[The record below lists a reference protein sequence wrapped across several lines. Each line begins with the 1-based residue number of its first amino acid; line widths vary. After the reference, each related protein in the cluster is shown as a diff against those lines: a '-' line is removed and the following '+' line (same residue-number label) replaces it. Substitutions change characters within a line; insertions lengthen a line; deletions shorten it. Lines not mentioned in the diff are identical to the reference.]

1 MNNIEKGFNYEK
13 QIKNS
18 IIENTIYNAYLW
30 NECPETILIENN
42 LIKSSE
48 HNKNIRKAIKEGT
61 LHNHKDI
68 GIDIIQVD
76 SNNICVGIIQCKNGY
91 LNGVCIKDIA
101 GIMTRSAFN
110 KLLPA
115 IIYYTDK
122 LSSNLNMLIDLNTNV
137 YKTDFSKINYE
148 TNNIYFIKE
157 PYITNKIISNITPI
171 IFTPYEYQ
179 LEAVNKIEDNFI
191 ISNRSILAIPCGC
204 GKTYISYLISLNY
217 KKIIII
223 SPLIEFSS
231 QNLSRYIEYGYDK
244 RNIIL
249 INSDGIRDIDI
260 IKTKIKENEKLLIS
274 STFKSMDIINECL
287 DLFDEDTLFI
297 IDEFHNLSKN
307 NISDKDDDIYKLL
320 ITNHKILFMSA
331 TPRIYDIEYLD
342 EDDYDDDNEDDNEN
356 SIIDYDSKFDELFG
370 KIVYNMSLTDAIIN
384 KYITDYKIWL
394 PSIHENKDELNKELS
409 IYDINDEFKNRCKY
423 LFSCLSN
430 NGSRKTIIYCKD
442 TNDMNNM
449 IDSVNKLNDFYNLD
463 IDIYSISCE
472 NTNKERKNILKSFS
486 KTDDKIQLL
495 FNIKILNECIDI
507 PSCDSIYISYPP
519 KNKITTIQ
527 RINRATRIN
536 KNNPYKIANI
546 YIWCDEY
553 EEILETLSS
562 IKEYDIMFK
571 DKIKINAINFYHNIN
586 DKELKLIEN
595 DKILLSNYTLGIKEF
610 KCLTWYEKLT
620 QVEEYIIENGIF
632 PSSKSKEKNI
642 KNIGI
647 WIGKQKRDYKNNQ
660 HIMINKEICKQWEEF
675 TEKYKDLFKTN
686 EEIWRE
692 NLKELDKYINKN
704 KLIPPIRSKIGSWFS
719 HQKLNYKNNLGILKN
734 IEIKQVFE
742 IFLEKNKDLLKTNEE
757 IWYDNLKELEEYIK
771 ENKKIPTLFNND
783 KLSRWIQNQ
792 KRNYKNNENIMK
804 INEEIKKQ
812 WEEFTE
818 KYKHLFRCNEE
829 MWYDNLKELEEYIKK
844 YNKLPK
850 LNEELYVWLYM
861 NKNNY
866 KNNSNIMKNNE
877 IKEKWNEFT
886 EKYKNL
892 FRNNEEI
899 WYESLKELEEYINKY
914 NKLPSQ
920 IDKNIDI
927 KKLGSWLST
936 QKQNYIN
943 IKCIMKEEEIRKKWE
958 EFIEKYKDLFKSNE
972 EIWYEKLKELEI
984 YIIDKKKLP
993 SEYEYIN
1000 NIKQKCYIGKWLL
1013 SQKEKYKNNQ
1023 FPMKDKEIRKQW
1035 EEFTEKYKD
1044 LFKTNEEI
1052 WCENLKELDKYIKE
1066 YNKFPDKKN
1075 IYIYRWLY
1083 TQKQN
1088 YKNNENIMKINEEIK
1103 KQWEEFTEKYKHLF
1117 RCNEEMW
1124 YDNLK
1129 ELEEYIKKYNKLPS
1143 NKSKDVKVL
1152 GCWLYTQ
1159 KQNYKNNENIMK
1171 INEEIKKEWEEFIEK
1186 YEELFKTNKELWID
1200 NLKKLEEFINKYNK
1214 LPSDKNIAKLGNW
1227 LSKQKQNYK
1236 NKEFIMKDKE
1246 IKNKWEEF
1254 IEIYKELF

>member
-13 QIKNS
+13 QIKKS
-18 IIENTIYNAYLW
+18 IIENKNHNAYLW
-30 NECPETILIENN
+30 NECPEVILIENN
-42 LIKSSE
+42 LIKSPE

-76 SNNICVGIIQCKNGY
+76 SNNSCIAIIQCKNGY

-110 KLLPA
+110 KLLPSV
-115 IIYYTDK
+115 IYYTDK
-122 LSSNLNMLIDLNTNV
+122 LSNNLNMLIDLNTNV
-137 YKTDFSKINYE
+137 YKTDFSNINYE
-148 TNNIYFIKE
+148 SNNIYFIKE
-157 PYITNKIISNITPI
+157 PYITTNKISTDNIPL
-171 IFTPYEYQ
+171 IFIAYEYQ
-179 LEAVNKIEDNFI
+179 LEAVSKIIDNFTI
-191 ISNRSILAIPCGC
+191 TNRSILAIPCGC
-204 GKTYISYLISLNY
+204 GKTYISYLSSLKY

-223 SPLIEFSS
+223 SPLIEFAS
-231 QNLSRYIEYGYDK
+231 QNLLRYIEYGYDEI
-244 RNIIL
+244 NTIL

-342 EDDYDDDNEDDNEN
+342 EYDNDDDYDDDNDDDNEN

-571 DKIKINAINFYHNIN
+571 DKIKINAVDFYHSKK
-586 DKELKLIEN
+586 DKELELIQN

-610 KCLTWYEKLT
+610 KCLTWNEKLIKL
-620 QVEEYIIENGIF
+620 EKYIIENGKL
-632 PSSKSKEKNI
+632 PSTTNKDKNI
-642 KNIGI
+642 KILGL
-647 WIGKQKRDYKNNQ
+647 WVSTQKQNYKNNTYIMKNEEIRKQ
-660 HIMINKEICKQWEEF
+660 WKEFIEKYSKYFKSDIEKWKENLNKLENYIIENGKLPSTINKDKNIKSLGLWVSTQKKNYKNNIENMKNEDIRKQWEQFIEKYIDLFKTYNKLWIDNLNKLENYIIENGKLPSTINKDKNIKSLGNWISNQKDNYKNNEHIMKLNENIRKQWEEF
-675 TEKYKDLFKTN
+675 IEKYKEYFKSDI
-686 EEIWRE
+686 EKWKE
-692 NLKELDKYINKN
+692 NLNK
-704 KLIPPIRSKIGSWFS
+704 S
-719 HQKLNYKNNLGILKN
+719 
-734 IEIKQVFE
+734 
-742 IFLEKNKDLLKTNEE
+742 
-757 IWYDNLKELEEYIK
+757 EEYIN
-771 ENKKIPTLFNND
+771 ENGKLPSQLD
-783 KLSRWIQNQ
+783 KDKNIKYLGDWLLSQ
-792 KRNYKNNENIMK
+792 KQNYKNNEYIMK
-804 INEEIKKQ
+804 LNKDIRKQ
-812 WEEFTE
+812 
-818 KYKHLFRCNEE
+818 
-829 MWYDNLKELEEYIKK
+829 
-844 YNKLPK
+844 
-850 LNEELYVWLYM
+850 
-861 NKNNY
+861 
-866 KNNSNIMKNNE
+866 
-877 IKEKWNEFT
+877 WNEFINKYNDLFKT
-886 EKYKNL
+886 DIEKWKVNL
-892 FRNNEEI
+892 F
-899 WYESLKELEEYINKY
+899 KLEEYINKY

-920 IDKNIDI
+920 INKDENI
-927 KKLGSWLST
+927 KKLSSWLST
-936 QKQNYIN
+936 QKKNYKNNEYIMKLNKDIRKQWNEFINKYNDLFKTDIEKWKVNLFKLEEYIN
-943 IKCIMKEEEIRKKWE
+943 KYNKLPSQNDKDNNIKKLGNWISNQKDNYKNNEYIMKNKENKKIWE
-958 EFIEKYKDLFKSNE
+958 QFIEKYKELFKTKIEFWNE
-972 EIWYEKLKELEI
+972 NLIKLED
-984 YIIDKKKLP
+984 YINKYNKLP
-993 SEYEYIN
+993 SSESKDK
-1000 NIKQKCYIGKWLL
+1000 NIKYLGCWLSHQK
-1013 SQKEKYKNNQ
+1013 
-1023 FPMKDKEIRKQW
+1023 D
-1035 EEFTEKYKD
+1035 T
-1044 LFKTNEEI
+1044 
-1052 WCENLKELDKYIKE
+1052 
-1066 YNKFPDKKN
+1066 YN
-1075 IYIYRWLY
+1075 
-1083 TQKQN
+1083 
-1088 YKNNENIMKINEEIK
+1088 NNELIMKNEEIK
-1103 KQWEEFTEKYKHLF
+1103 KQWEEF
-1117 RCNEEMW
+1117 
-1124 YDNLK
+1124 
-1129 ELEEYIKKYNKLPS
+1129 IKKYI
-1143 NKSKDVKVL
+1143 
-1152 GCWLYTQ
+1152 Y
-1159 KQNYKNNENIMK
+1159 
-1171 INEEIKKEWEEFIEK
+1171 
-1186 YEELFKTNKELWID
+1186 LFKTTKELWID
-1200 NLKKLEEFINKYNK
+1200 NFKQLEEYINKYNK
-1214 LPSDKNIAKLGNW
+1214 LPSKNNKDINIKKIGSW
-1227 LSKQKQNYK
+1227 LCHQKNTYK
-1236 NKEFIMKDKE
+1236 NNTGIMKNEE
-1246 IKNKWEEF
+1246 IRGLWEQF
-1254 IEIYKELF
+1254 IEKYKVLY

>member
-13 QIKNS
+13 QIKKS
-18 IIENTIYNAYLW
+18 IIENKNHNAYLW
-30 NECPETILIENN
+30 NECPEVILIENN
-42 LIKSSE
+42 LIKSPE

-76 SNNICVGIIQCKNGY
+76 SNNSCIAIIQCKNGY

-110 KLLPA
+110 KLLPSV
-115 IIYYTDK
+115 IYYTDK
-122 LSSNLNMLIDLNTNV
+122 LSNNLNMLIDLNTNV
-137 YKTDFSKINYE
+137 YKTDFSNINYE
-148 TNNIYFIKE
+148 SNNIYFIKE
-157 PYITNKIISNITPI
+157 PYITTNKISTDNIPL
-171 IFTPYEYQ
+171 IFIAYEYQ
-179 LEAVNKIEDNFI
+179 LEAVSKIIDNFTI
-191 ISNRSILAIPCGC
+191 TNRSILAIPCGC
-204 GKTYISYLISLNY
+204 GKTYISYLSSLKY

-223 SPLIEFSS
+223 SPLIEFAS
-231 QNLSRYIEYGYDK
+231 QNLLRYIEYGYDEI
-244 RNIIL
+244 NTIL

-342 EDDYDDDNEDDNEN
+342 ENDNEDDNEDEDEDDYDNDNEN

-546 YIWCDEY
+546 YIWCNEY

-571 DKIKINAINFYHNIN
+571 DKIKINAVDFYHSKK
-586 DKELKLIEN
+586 DKELELIQN

-610 KCLTWYEKLT
+610 KSLTWDEKLNKL
-620 QVEEYIIENGIF
+620 ENYIIENGKL
-632 PSSKSKEKNI
+632 PSKRDKKANI
-642 KNIGI
+642 KYLGSFLTN
-647 WIGKQKRDYKNNQ
+647 QKGNYKNNYN
-660 HIMINKEICKQWEEF
+660 IMKNHDIKKIWEEF
-675 TEKYKDLFKTN
+675 IEKYKEYFKTN
-686 EEIWRE
+686 EEIWFK
-692 NLKELDKYINKN
+692 NLKEVEEYILKNN
-704 KLIPPIRSKIGSWFS
+704 KLPSRSSKDINISKIANWI
-719 HQKLNYKNNLGILKN
+719 HIQEQNYKNN
-734 IEIKQVFE
+734 
-742 IFLEKNKDLLKTNEE
+742 
-757 IWYDNLKELEEYIK
+757 
-771 ENKKIPTLFNND
+771 
-783 KLSRWIQNQ
+783 R
-792 KRNYKNNENIMK
+792 NIMK
-804 INEEIKKQ
+804 INEEIRKK
-812 WEEFTE
+812 WEDFIE
-818 KYKHLFRCNEE
+818 KY
-829 MWYDNLKELEEYIKK
+829 
-844 YNKLPK
+844 
-850 LNEELYVWLYM
+850 EELFL
-861 NKNNY
+861 NK
-866 KNNSNIMKNNE
+866 
-877 IKEKWNEFT
+877 
-886 EKYKNL
+886 
-892 FRNNEEI
+892 NNEEI
-899 WYESLKELEEYINKY
+899 WTYNFKKIEDYIILKN
-914 NKLPSQ
+914 NLPLTTSK
-920 IDKNIDI
+920 DKNISF
-927 KKLGSWLST
+927 LA
-936 QKQNYIN
+936 
-943 IKCIMKEEEIRKKWE
+943 
-958 EFIEKYKDLFKSNE
+958 
-972 EIWYEKLKELEI
+972 
-984 YIIDKKKLP
+984 
-993 SEYEYIN
+993 
-1000 NIKQKCYIGKWLL
+1000 
-1013 SQKEKYKNNQ
+1013 
-1023 FPMKDKEIRKQW
+1023 
-1035 EEFTEKYKD
+1035 
-1044 LFKTNEEI
+1044 
-1052 WCENLKELDKYIKE
+1052 
-1066 YNKFPDKKN
+1066 
-1075 IYIYRWLY
+1075 RWIS

-1088 YKNNENIMKINEEIK
+1088 YKNNKTVMKNEEIK
-1103 KQWEEFTEKYKHLF
+1103 KK
-1117 RCNEEMW
+1117 
-1124 YDNLK
+1124 
-1129 ELEEYIKKYNKLPS
+1129 
-1143 NKSKDVKVL
+1143 
-1152 GCWLYTQ
+1152 
-1159 KQNYKNNENIMK
+1159 
-1171 INEEIKKEWEEFIEK
+1171 WEEFIEK
-1186 YEELFKTNKELWID
+1186 YEELFLDNKEKWYNNLKEVEEYINKYNKLPNKSKDKDIKILGEWLCSQKSNYKNKKEIMKNEDIRKKWEEFIERYNELFKSNEEIWMD
-1200 NLKKLEEFINKYNK
+1200 NLKKLEEFINKCNK
-1214 LPSDKNIAKLGNW
+1214 LPSQRNEDINDKQIGIW
-1227 LSKQKQNYK
+1227 LCVQKRTYK
-1236 NKEFIMKDKE
+1236 YNKHIMKINEE
-1246 IKNKWEEF
+1246 IKKKWEEF
-1254 IEIYKELF
+1254 IEKYKELF